1 MRILQFIMS
10 IIAKYLPIWLVVCS
24 IIAYLF
30 PTMFVSV
37 QGTTGFFLGLIFL
50 LMGMSLATEQIVN
63 VVKSPKNALIGFVLK
78 WTVMVGI
85 TLIIAFLFFK
95 NNPEIASG
103 IILAGTVP
111 SGTSANLYTFIAG
124 GEVAVSIT
132 MATLDT
138 MIAPIVT
145 PSIVQLS
152 IGKVIPINFWA
163 LFLNI
168 IWIVFIPLF
177 LGLFL
182 QWKFPRKV
190 DIVRPYTSVISQISL
205 FIIIFSV
212 VSQAQP
218 TLKENFSYLPFIFV
232 AVSLQVIIPMF
243 AGYFLSR
250 LFKVTNEHVI
260 AITFHTGICNTALS
274 ATLATEHIS
283 ALAAVPAVANMIVN
297 LTVGAIVA
305 RMFEKKMKEN
315 VQF

>member
-1 MRILQFIMS
+1 MS

-24 IIAYLF
+24 ILAYLF
-30 PTMFVSV
+30 PTKFVFI
-37 QGTTGFFLGLIFL
+37 QGTTGVFLGLIFL
-50 LMGMSLATEQIVN
+50 LMGMSLATEQITHVI
-63 VVKSPKNALIGFVLK
+63 KKPKNVLIGFGLK
-78 WTVMVGI
+78 WTIMVGV
-85 TLIIAFLFFK
+85 TLAIAFLFFGQ
-95 NNPEIASG
+95 NPEIASG

-124 GEVAVSIT
+124 GEVAVSLA

-138 MIAPIVT
+138 MIAPVVT

-152 IGKVIPINFWA
+152 IGQIIPINFWA

-177 LGLFL
+177 FGLFL
-182 QWKFPRKV
+182 QWKFPSKV
-190 DIVRPYTSVISQISL
+190 AIVKPYTSVLSQISL
-205 FIIIFSV
+205 FIIILAV

-218 TLKENFSYLPFIFV
+218 TLEENLIHLPLIFV

-243 AGYFLSR
+243 TGYFLSK
-250 LFKVTNEHVI
+250 LFKISNKHVI

-305 RMFEKKMKEN
+305 RMFEKRMKEK
-315 VQF
+315 VQV